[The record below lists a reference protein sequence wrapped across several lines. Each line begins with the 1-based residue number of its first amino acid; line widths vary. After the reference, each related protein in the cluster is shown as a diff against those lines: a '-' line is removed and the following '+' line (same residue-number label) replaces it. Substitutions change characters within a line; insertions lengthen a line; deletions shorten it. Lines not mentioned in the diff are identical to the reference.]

1 MMAKETVSLWQK
13 SILKKIPHTEE
24 LLASDKISDLHQVF
38 PRDMVTNAARSVLG
52 SLRQQ
57 IISLGKAESGK
68 FIVPGNNELAC
79 RIEKELHAKA
89 TPSFRRAINAAGIVL
104 HTALGRAV
112 LAREVIE
119 SLGKELSGYTRIAAD
134 LKTGKRQGRDKILEE
149 LICEVTGAEAATITN
164 NNAAATVIILNTL
177 AKGKEVVC
185 SRGQMVEIGG
195 SFRIP
200 DIMATSSAKLVEI
213 GTTNRTHLK
222 DYEKAVS
229 KETGAL
235 LRVHSSNY
243 KIIGFTADVPL
254 EDLVKLGKKHKVPVV
269 DDIGSGAL
277 VDLSVYGFKD
287 EPLVSDSIKKGAD
300 VICFSAD
307 KLLGGPQGG
316 IIIGKKKYI
325 DAIRKNPLMRAFRLG
340 KLSLIALE
348 ATFKLFRNKE
358 TLFQTNPTLKML
370 TMDIKT
376 ITAKAEAF
384 RSVLQSVSPE
394 LEIKLTD
401 DYSQP
406 GSGSLSGYDIP
417 TKVVSIKSNKVSAQ
431 VLADKL
437 RDRKLPV
444 FTRVK
449 GDRVL
454 FDFRTILD
462 GEDAE
467 ITKALK
473 DIL

>member
-1 MMAKETVSLWQK
+1 MMAKETVSQWQK
-13 SILKKIPHTEE
+13 SILRKIPSTEE
-24 LLASDKISDLHQVF
+24 LLASDKISLLQQAF
-38 PRDMVTNAARSVLG
+38 PRGMVANTARGVLG

-57 IISLGKAESGK
+57 IISLGKAESFG
-68 FIVPGNNELAC
+68 FNIPSNNELVSE
-79 RIEKELHAKA
+79 IEKELYSKSM
-89 TPSFRRAINAAGIVL
+89 PSFRRAINAAGIVL

-112 LAREVIE
+112 LAREVFE
-119 SLGKELSGYTRIAAD
+119 SLGKELAGYTRIAAD
-134 LKTGKRQGRDKILEE
+134 LETGKRQSRDKILEE
-149 LICEVTGAEAATITN
+149 LICEITGAEAATITN
-164 NNAAATVIILNTL
+164 NNAAATVLILNTL
-177 AKGKEVVC
+177 AKGREVIC

-200 DIMATSSAKLVEI
+200 DIMSTSGAKLVEI

-222 DYEKAVS
+222 DYEKAIS

-235 LRVHSSNY
+235 LRVHNSNY

-254 EDLVKLGKKHKVPVV
+254 EELVKVGKKHKIPVI

-277 VDLSVYGFKD
+277 VDLSDYGFKD
-287 EPLVSDSIKKGAD
+287 EPLVSGSIKAGAD

-325 DAIRKNPLMRAFRLG
+325 EKIRKNPLMRAFRLG

-358 TLFQTNPTLKML
+358 TLFRTNPTIRML

-376 ITAKAEAF
+376 ITAKAESF
-384 RSVLQSVSPE
+384 RNILQTALPE
-394 LEIKLTD
+394 LEVKALD
-401 DYSQP
+401 EYSQP

-417 TKVVSIKSNKVSAQ
+417 TKAVSVRLDKISAQ
-431 VLADKL
+431 ALADKL
-437 RDRKLPV
+437 RDRELPV

-467 ITKALK
+467 IIKALK
-473 DIL
+473 SIL